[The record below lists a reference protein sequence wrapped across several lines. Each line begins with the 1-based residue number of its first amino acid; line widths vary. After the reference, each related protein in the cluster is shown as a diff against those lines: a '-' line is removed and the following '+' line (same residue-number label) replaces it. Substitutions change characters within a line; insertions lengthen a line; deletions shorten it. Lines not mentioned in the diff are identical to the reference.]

1 MKIIIIKIVGL
12 VIIFQMCLISVVLSE
27 ENKEDPLESGIEN
40 ILDEFDNEDETV
52 FSSALEETKNKS
64 ETSMIDF
71 NGYFKLGMA
80 YNYGHDAP
88 ANGQTDWRGLSS
100 LKTEIFSKVKFNFSD
115 NFKAFV
121 SGSGFYDAAYS
132 INNRGNYSEKV
143 LDTYEKEFELRQAYV
158 LGSPFKMLDI
168 KLGRQIVVWGTSD
181 NIRVTDVLN
190 PLDQRE
196 PGLTDLEDLRL
207 PLTMSRMDM
216 YFGDISLSAI
226 VVHEQRFDKNPP
238 FGSDFYPLATA
249 LPKEKNRENNWDN
262 TEWAGSL
269 KVLFDKWDISFYQA
283 RMSNDKAHMVLLSP
297 FHSPPTYM
305 DHARVNM
312 TGTAAQLVT
321 GNWIMKAEAAYFNGL
336 CFFNRPDKTFSRWD
350 ALLGVEYFGF
360 NDTIISL
367 EVVNRHINSFDTLM
381 EQTPDYAV
389 KDDSQAVLRISKDF
403 LNETLTLTFLGSV
416 FGVDAKNGSFQRY
429 SLEYD
434 FTDAWSLL
442 TGFIDYQSGDK
453 IEMKNIGKNDRV
465 FLKLKY
471 GF

>member
-1 MKIIIIKIVGL
+1 
-12 VIIFQMCLISVVLSE
+12 
-27 ENKEDPLESGIEN
+27 
-40 ILDEFDNEDETV
+40 
-52 FSSALEETKNKS
+52 
-64 ETSMIDF
+64 MINF
-71 NGYFKLGMA
+71 NGYFKLGMT

-88 ANGQTDWRGLSS
+88 ENRQTDWQGLSS

-115 NFKAFV
+115 SFKAFI
-121 SGSGFYDAAYS
+121 SGNGFYDAAYS
-132 INNRGNYSEKV
+132 INNRGNYSEEV

-181 NIRVTDVLN
+181 YIRVTDVLN
-190 PLDQRE
+190 PLDQRD

-207 PLTMSRMDM
+207 PLTMSRMDI
-216 YFGDISLSAI
+216 YLGDISLSAI
-226 VVHEQRFDKNPP
+226 AVHEQRFDKNPP

-249 LPKEKNRENNWDN
+249 LPKEKNREHKWDN

-269 KVLFDKWDISFYQA
+269 KVTFENSDISFYHA
-283 RMSNDKAHMVLLSP
+283 RMSNDKTHMVLLSP
-297 FHSPPTYM
+297 FHTPPIYM
-305 DHARVNM
+305 DHARMNM
-312 TGTAAQLVT
+312 TGTATQLVM
-321 GNWIMKAEAAYFNGL
+321 GNWIVKAEAAYFNGL

-360 NDTIISL
+360 KNTIISL
-367 EVVNRHINSFDTLM
+367 ELVNRHINNFDTLL

-389 KDDSQAVLRISKDF
+389 ENDSQAVLRISKDF
-403 LNETLTLTFLGSV
+403 LNETLTLVFLGSI
-416 FGVDAKNGSFQRY
+416 FGPDAKNGSFQRY
-429 SLEYD
+429 SMEYD

-453 IEMKNIGKNDRV
+453 IEMKNIGKNDRI

-471 GF
+471 NF